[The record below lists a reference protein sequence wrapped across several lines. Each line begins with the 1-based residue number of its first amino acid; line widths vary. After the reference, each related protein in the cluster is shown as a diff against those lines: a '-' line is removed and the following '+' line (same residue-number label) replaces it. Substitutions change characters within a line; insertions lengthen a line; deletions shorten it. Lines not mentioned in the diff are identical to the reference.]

1 LSSDNDEDQEIDV
14 FTRFTNK
21 GGILVDE
28 RQLELEN
35 AYMPPERPEQKKKQ
49 NLQRMDVMR
58 IFDSAQALLVNYL
71 HGDYNF
77 FLKKILGLV

>member
-1 LSSDNDEDQEIDV
+1 MSSDNDEDQEIDV

-35 AYMPPERPEQKKKQ
+35 TYMPPERPEQKKK
-49 NLQRMDVMR
+49 
-58 IFDSAQALLVNYL
+58 
-71 HGDYNF
+71 
-77 FLKKILGLV
+77 